1 MDGPLAN
8 ILQTLAKTMPPQL
21 RQLLIQKH
29 KTEEQ
34 VENDKIHVNESN
46 NKNNK
51 KLKMKVNTS

>member
-46 NKNNK
+46 NK